1 MSKHEQQ
8 SDWGIRPLTNEQI
21 CYAAFDAVYLR
32 GVHLQLMQL
41 TSQLEDPAKVE
52 VLPGSWTTGL
62 AAQESL
68 QRASGV

>member
-1 MSKHEQQ
+1 MSPEQQ
-8 SDWGIRPLTNEQI
+8 ESLYEPLG
-21 CYAAFDAVYLR
+21 A
-32 GVHLQLMQL
+32 
-41 TSQLEDPAKVE
+41 SE